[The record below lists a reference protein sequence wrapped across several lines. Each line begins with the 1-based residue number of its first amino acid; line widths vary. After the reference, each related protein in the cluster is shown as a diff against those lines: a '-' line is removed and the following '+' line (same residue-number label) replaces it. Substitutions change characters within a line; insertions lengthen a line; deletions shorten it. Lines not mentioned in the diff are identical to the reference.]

1 MIEAFNGAENPKAAV
16 QDIWIE
22 LDGFYNYRA
31 KTAEERVKPMMLK
44 GKVEKDDVSGIIDM
58 LADMKA
64 IFHEARMDGM
74 DTSGHIWTEV
84 TLCDKFSWA
93 KFHMHLK
100 NSTRKN
106 KKKGERHQAS
116 LLGRSL

>member
-64 IFHEARMDGM
+64 IFHEARMDSM
-74 DTSGHIWTEV
+74 DTH
-84 TLCDKFSWA
+84 LA
-93 KFHMHLK
+93 KFHMHLR
-100 NSTRKN
+100 NSIRKN
-106 KKKGERHQAS
+106 PKKGERHQAS
-116 LLGRSL
+116 LCHSTTS

>member
-1 MIEAFNGAENPKAAV
+1 MAAV

-31 KTAEERVKPMMLK
+31 KTAEVRIKPMMSK
-44 GKVEKDDVSGIIDM
+44 GKIEKDDVSGIINM

-74 DTSGHIWTEV
+74 DT
-84 TLCDKFSWA
+84 
-93 KFHMHLK
+93 HLDRGDTVQQIIMGK
-100 NSTRKN
+100 IPYASEEFYRK
-106 KKKGERHQAS
+106 E
-116 LLGRSL
+116 

>member
-1 MIEAFNGAENPKAAV
+1 MSKAEFQSLANVKGINYLNVLNELPNWLRGAPKILTEAFNGAENPKAAV

-31 KTAEERVKPMMLK
+31 KTAEERVKPMMSK

-74 DTSGHIWTEV
+74 DT
-84 TLCDKFSWA
+84 
-93 KFHMHLK
+93 HLD
-100 NSTRKN
+100 R
-106 KKKGERHQAS
+106 GDIV
-116 LLGRSL
+116 